1 MLEQRVK
8 HLEDEVKEMRGD
20 VRALRDD
27 VAEMKGKIS
36 MLPGYP
42 GLAVLMAGIGSALL
56 AASRLFPPL
65 P

>member
-1 MLEQRVK
+1 MLEHRVK

-42 GLAVLMAGIGSALL
+42 GLAVLMTLIGGALL
-56 AASRLFPPL
+56 TAARLFPPL